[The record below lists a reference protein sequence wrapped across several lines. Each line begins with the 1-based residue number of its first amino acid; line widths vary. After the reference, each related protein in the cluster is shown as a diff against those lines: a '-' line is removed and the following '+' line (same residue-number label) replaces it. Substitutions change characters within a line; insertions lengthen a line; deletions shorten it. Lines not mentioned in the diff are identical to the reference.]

1 MLTARHMLRSE
12 MRSSNKGSIGLR
24 IPDEVGLKAL
34 NNLIATAPALMMLFA
49 VGNGTLQM
57 KRRLKLGVG
66 IFYSL
71 NRGQPLRGG
80 FCRLAFFRDFVPERF
95 RFNLEHAVA
104 LHNPKCTV
112 WPSG

>member
-24 IPDEVGLKAL
+24 IPDEVWLKAL
-34 NNLIATAPALMMLFA
+34 NNLIATAPALLMLFA

-66 IFYSL
+66 ISYSL
-71 NRGQPLRGG
+71 NRGQPLLGRLY
-80 FCRLAFFRDFVPERF
+80 RLAFFRDCVPE
-95 RFNLEHAVA
+95 
-104 LHNPKCTV
+104 
-112 WPSG
+112 

>member
-1 MLTARHMLRSE
+1 MLRSE

-24 IPDEVGLKAL
+24 VPDEVWLIAL
-34 NNLIATAPALMMLFA
+34 NHLIATVLALMMLFA
-49 VGNGTLQM
+49 VGNGILQM

-71 NRGQPLRGG
+71 NRGQPLIGRL
-80 FCRLAFFRDFVPERF
+80 CRLACFRDFVPERF
-95 RFNLEHAVA
+95 RYHLEQAVA
-104 LHNPKCTV
+104 LHNPKCTL

>member
-1 MLTARHMLRSE
+1 MLRSE

-24 IPDEVGLKAL
+24 VPDEVWLKAL

-49 VGNGTLQM
+49 VGNGTLQI

-71 NRGQPLRGG
+71 NRGQPLRSRL
-80 FCRLAFFRDFVPERF
+80 CRLAFLRDFVPERF
-95 RFNLEHAVA
+95 CYNLEQVVVFHD
-104 LHNPKCTV
+104 PKCTV